1 MLRYCGET
9 LIQEKLQTIVVDV
22 DDEDTTPKVR
32 VPMLDRVNQTD
43 KLSFV
48 RSECMTR
55 LNRFTEECDRTC
67 ALV

>member
-1 MLRYCGET
+1 MLRYCGEM
-9 LIQEKLQTIVVDV
+9 LIQEKLQTIVVGV

-32 VPMLDRVNQTD
+32 APMLDCVNQTN

-48 RSECMTR
+48 RSESMTR
-55 LNRFTEECDRTC
+55 RNRFTEECDRTC